1 MPQLQVFYFSLL
13 RWLRHV
19 RLLSRWYR
27 YSEAEPEDMKRSLL
41 FFSFRST
48 KNRFSC
54 ENEPAAEKYQAASFA
69 RKSSPSICVQ
79 ADTLHQQKPR
89 SFWQRADQLFTKSV
103 PGPLNVKIYSNEL
116 PELTHPRERFFLACW
131 PRFTDVFA
139 ANGCEAE
146 LRWFLTDHTCTSS
159 ACSTTAAGF
168 VAGVAGKCLMR

>member
-1 MPQLQVFYFSLL
+1 MDQFASSAQAFPLDAGSGHVLCTPPHGAGTSPQTMGKRGQAMLQLQVFYFSLL

-103 PGPLNVKIYSNEL
+103 P
-116 PELTHPRERFFLACW
+116 A
-131 PRFTDVFA
+131 
-139 ANGCEAE
+139 
-146 LRWFLTDHTCTSS
+146 CTSS

>member
-1 MPQLQVFYFSLL
+1 MDQFASSAQAFPLDAGSGHVLCTPPHGAGTSPQTMGKRGQAMLQLQVFYFSLL

-79 ADTLHQQKPR
+79 A
-89 SFWQRADQLFTKSV
+89 
-103 PGPLNVKIYSNEL
+103 
-116 PELTHPRERFFLACW
+116 
-131 PRFTDVFA
+131 
-139 ANGCEAE
+139 E

-168 VAGVAGKCLMR
+168 AAGVAGKCLMR